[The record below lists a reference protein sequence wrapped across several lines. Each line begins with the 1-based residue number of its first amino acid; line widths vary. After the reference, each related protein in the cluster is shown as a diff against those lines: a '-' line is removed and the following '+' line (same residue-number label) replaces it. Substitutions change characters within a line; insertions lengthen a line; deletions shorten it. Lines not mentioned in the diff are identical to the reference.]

1 MAAHGKLR
9 RERGLQAE
17 YETQVKEMRWQLSEQ
32 LRCLELQGELRR
44 ELLQEL
50 AEFMRRRAEVE
61 LEYSRGLE
69 KLAERFSSRGGRLGS
84 SREHQ
89 SFRKE
94 PSLLSPLHC
103 WAVLLQHTRQQSRES
118 AALSEVL
125 AGPLAQRLSHIAED
139 VGRLVKK
146 SRDLEQQLQDELLE
160 VVSELQTH
168 YLALCLLAGQE
179 DVPGVS
185 HGERECR
192 GQAPGGRAAGG
203 EAGRPECPHHHCCC
217 H

>member
-1 MAAHGKLR
+1 
-9 RERGLQAE
+9 
-17 YETQVKEMRWQLSEQ
+17 MRWQLGEQ

-61 LEYSRGLE
+61 LEYSRGLD
-69 KLAERFSSRGGRLGS
+69 KLVERFSGRGGRLGGS

-103 WAVLLQHTRQQSRES
+103 WAVLLQQTRQQSRES
-118 AALSEVL
+118 TALSEVL
-125 AGPLAQRLSHIAED
+125 GGPLAQRLSYIAED

-146 SRDLEQQLQDELLE
+146 ARPLPW
-160 VVSELQTH
+160 
-168 YLALCLLAGQE
+168 A
-179 DVPGVS
+179 
-185 HGERECR
+185 R
-192 GQAPGGRAAGG
+192 
-203 EAGRPECPHHHCCC
+203 EAGRPQDPVHAEAQMVVAAVPAHQD
-217 H
+217 

>member
-168 YLALCLLAGQE
+168 HLALGRPAGQE
-179 DVPGVS
+179 DVPGIS

-192 GQAPGGRAAGG
+192 GQAPGGRATGG
-203 EAGRPECPHHHCCC
+203 EAGRPECPQHHRWC